1 MSVSECNGY
10 KWQTNINNDD
20 DKTRVD
26 ISWADYFVME
36 VHEAGHFV
44 SPVGPYQSRLK
55 DGFICV
61 VLLINFTTV
70 NLRKILRIKECIL
83 LFKLIF
89 FSGRVVCKD
98 NSSV

>member
-1 MSVSECNGY
+1 MSASECNGY

-36 VHEAGHFV
+36 VHEAGHFF

-61 VLLINFTTV
+61 VYYSKFKQNSKNKRVYFTIQV
-70 NLRKILRIKECIL
+70 NILFGKGCVQR
-83 LFKLIF
+83 
-89 FSGRVVCKD
+89 
-98 NSSV
+98 

>member
-1 MSVSECNGY
+1 MSASDCNGY

-44 SPVGPYQSRLK
+44 SP
-55 DGFICV
+55 
-61 VLLINFTTV
+61 
-70 NLRKILRIKECIL
+70 
-83 LFKLIF
+83 
-89 FSGRVVCKD
+89 
-98 NSSV
+98 